1 MGETQSNNNLNNI
14 NNTNNIND
22 NPPPK
27 SESEESYIKSFIPQK
42 ISNSIALSFFE
53 LLRKINYISNNF
65 SGNLEYNNINFE
77 HHKKRIKKDNGYIE
91 NQHDYNDMKY
101 GNQTMS
107 YCGCEIISVFNAIN
121 FLTKNK
127 NINLPEIINDFEND
141 GITLNGNFGTAP
153 KAIEDYFKKKNYF
166 TVSTSKEEEF
176 DKIGEIAECLILTFY
191 NDKNDIMQEVHTVNI
206 TKEKGKLY
214 VHNCGRNSCKIPYNS
229 ISDFLKRDNEGKYK
243 GIFLI
248 AIKKND

>member
-1 MGETQSNNNLNNI
+1 MGETQSNNNLNNT
-14 NNTNNIND
+14 NNTNNINN

-65 SGNLEYNNINFE
+65 SGNLENNNINFE

-91 NQHDYNDMKY
+91 NQHDYDDMKY

-107 YCGCEIISVFNAIN
+107 YCGCEVISVHNAN
-121 FLTKNK
+121 NYLKDKNT
-127 NINLPEIINDFEND
+127 NLPEIINDFEKD

-153 KAIEDYFKKKNYF
+153 KAIEDYYKKNNYI
-166 TVSTSKEEEF
+166 TESTSKEEEF
-176 DKIGEIAECLILTFY
+176 DKILQKSDCGIFTFY
-191 NDKNDIMQEVHTVNI
+191 NNKDDIMDQVHTVSM
-206 TKEKGKLY
+206 TKE
-214 VHNCGRNSCKIPYNS
+214 
-229 ISDFLKRDNEGKYK
+229 
-243 GIFLI
+243 
-248 AIKKND
+248 